1 MRDVDACEGRV
12 AYVVAQARFF
22 RAVQLEIREANL
34 GVAACGNVV
43 TVRK

>member
-1 MRDVDACEGRV
+1 MSIEGCF
-12 AYVVAQARFF
+12 ANVVAQRAYFAR
-22 RAVQLEIREANL
+22 AQLEIREANL